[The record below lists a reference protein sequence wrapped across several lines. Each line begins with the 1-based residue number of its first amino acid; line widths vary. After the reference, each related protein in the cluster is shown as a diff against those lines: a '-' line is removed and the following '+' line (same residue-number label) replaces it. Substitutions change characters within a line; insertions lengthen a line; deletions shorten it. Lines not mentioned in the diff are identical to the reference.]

1 VTSRPP
7 RRTRETAALPRRA
20 GGSTVSRATAPG
32 ADARRLAEIASGA
45 AQCNRCELYRR
56 ATQMVFG
63 EGPAPAA
70 MMLVGEQPGDQED
83 KQGAPFVGPAGRV
96 LDDALEVAGIDRGAV
111 YVTNAVKHFKWEAR
125 GRRRIHK
132 RPNATE
138 IEACSLWLGEEITHV
153 RPAVIVAMGATAV
166 RAVLG
171 GTRAIASLR
180 GQVLGSA
187 FGPPM
192 VATVHP
198 SAIVRVPDRGDRRA
212 ALEGL
217 AADLRLAREVTASS
231 TDGTGRRPA

>member
-1 VTSRPP
+1 
-7 RRTRETAALPRRA
+7 
-20 GGSTVSRATAPG
+20 VSRAPAPG

-45 AQCNRCELYRR
+45 AQCNRCELYLR
-56 ATQMVFG
+56 ATQTVFG
-63 EGPAPAA
+63 EGPVPAA

-125 GRRRIHK
+125 GKRRIHK

-138 IEACSLWLGEEITHV
+138 IEACSLWLGEEIAHV

-166 RAVLG
+166 RAVLRKS
-171 GTRAIASLR
+171 RAIASLR

-198 SAIVRVPDRGDRRA
+198 SAIVRVPDRDDRQA

-217 AADLRLAREVTASS
+217 AADLRLAREVTSPAK
-231 TDGTGRRPA
+231 GTRRRPA

>member
-1 VTSRPP
+1 M
-7 RRTRETAALPRRA
+7 
-20 GGSTVSRATAPG
+20 SRATAPG
-32 ADARRLAEIASGA
+32 AGARRLAEIAGA
-45 AQCNRCELYRR
+45 AAECERCELYRD
-56 ATQMVFG
+56 ATQTVFG
-63 EGPAPAA
+63 EGPVPAD

-83 KQGAPFVGPAGRV
+83 KQGAPFVGPAGRI

-125 GRRRIHK
+125 GKRRIHK

-138 IEACSLWLGEEITHV
+138 IEACGLWLGEEIAHV
-153 RPAVIVAMGATAV
+153 RPSVIVAMGATAV

-180 GQVLGSA
+180 GEVLAST
-187 FGPPM
+187 FGLPM

-198 SAIVRVPDRGDRRA
+198 SVIVRVPDRDDRRA

-217 AADLRLAREVTASS
+217 AADLRLAREAAAPPTEARR
-231 TDGTGRRPA
+231 RRPA

>member
-1 VTSRPP
+1 M
-7 RRTRETAALPRRA
+7 
-20 GGSTVSRATAPG
+20 SRATTPG
-32 ADARRLAEIASGA
+32 ADARQLAEIASAA

-56 ATQMVFG
+56 ATQTVFG
-63 EGPAPAA
+63 EGPVPAP

-83 KQGAPFVGPAGRV
+83 KQGAPFVGPAGRI
-96 LDDALEVAGIDRGAV
+96 LDDALEVAGIDRAAV

-125 GRRRIHK
+125 GKRRIHK

-138 IEACSLWLGEEITHV
+138 IEACSLWLREEVTHV
-153 RPAVIVAMGATAV
+153 RPEVLVAMGATAV

-180 GQVLGSA
+180 GQVLASTL
-187 FGPPM
+187 GPPM

-198 SAIVRVPDRGDRRA
+198 SAIVRIPDRDDRRA

-217 AADLRLAREVTASS
+217 AADLRLAREVTGSS
-231 TDGTGRRPA
+231 GDGARRRRT

>member
-1 VTSRPP
+1 M
-7 RRTRETAALPRRA
+7 
-20 GGSTVSRATAPG
+20 SRAKAPG
-32 ADARRLAEIASGA
+32 AGARRLAEIAGAA
-45 AQCNRCELYRR
+45 AQCDRCELYRN
-56 ATQMVFG
+56 ATQTVFG
-63 EGPAPAA
+63 EGPVPAG

-96 LDDALEVAGIDRGAV
+96 LDDALDVAGIDRGAV

-125 GRRRIHK
+125 GKRRIHK
-132 RPNATE
+132 RPNVTE
-138 IEACSLWLGEEITHV
+138 IEACALWLGEEVAHV

-166 RAVLG
+166 RSLLG

-180 GQVLGSA
+180 GQVHHST

-198 SAIVRVPDRGDRRA
+198 SSIVRVPDRDDRRA

-217 AADLRLAREVTASS
+217 AADLRLAREVTASP
-231 TDGTGRRPA
+231 TEGTRRRPA

>member
-1 VTSRPP
+1 
-7 RRTRETAALPRRA
+7 
-20 GGSTVSRATAPG
+20 VSRATAPG

-56 ATQMVFG
+56 ATQTVFG
-63 EGPAPAA
+63 EGPVPAA

-125 GRRRIHK
+125 GKRRIHK

-138 IEACSLWLGEEITHV
+138 IEACSLWLREEVAHV
-153 RPAVIVAMGATAV
+153 RPEVLVAMGATAV

-180 GQVLGSA
+180 RQVLASTL
-187 FGPPM
+187 GPPM

-198 SAIVRVPDRGDRRA
+198 SAIVRIPDRDDRRA

-217 AADLRLAREVTASS
+217 AADLRLAREVTTSS
-231 TDGTGRRPA
+231 ADGARRRRT

>member
-1 VTSRPP
+1 
-7 RRTRETAALPRRA
+7 
-20 GGSTVSRATAPG
+20 VSRATAPG
-32 ADARRLAEIASGA
+32 ADARRLAEIASAA
-45 AQCNRCELYRR
+45 AQCDRCELYRN
-56 ATQMVFG
+56 ATQTVFG
-63 EGPAPAA
+63 EGPVPAS

-125 GRRRIHK
+125 GKRRIHK
-132 RPNATE
+132 RPNAGE
-138 IEACSLWLGEEITHV
+138 IDACALWLREEIAHV

-180 GQVLGSA
+180 GQVLASA
-187 FGPPM
+187 LGPPM

-198 SAIVRVPDRGDRRA
+198 SAIVRVPDRDDRRA

-217 AADLRLAREVTASS
+217 AADLRLAREVTAPPA
-231 TDGTGRRPA
+231 DGTRRRPA

>member
-1 VTSRPP
+1 M
-7 RRTRETAALPRRA
+7 
-20 GGSTVSRATAPG
+20 SRATAPG
-32 ADARRLAEIASGA
+32 ADARRLAEIAGAA
-45 AQCNRCELYRR
+45 AQCDRCELYRH
-56 ATQMVFG
+56 ATQTVFG
-63 EGPAPAA
+63 EGSVPAA

-83 KQGAPFVGPAGRV
+83 KHGAPFVGPAGRV
-96 LDDALEVAGIDRGAV
+96 LDDALDVAGIDRGAV

-125 GRRRIHK
+125 GKRRIHK

-138 IEACSLWLGEEITHV
+138 IEACSLWLGEEIAHV

-198 SAIVRVPDRGDRRA
+198 SAIVRVPDRDDRRA

-217 AADLRLAREVTASS
+217 AADLRLAREVTAPSA
-231 TDGTGRRPA
+231 DGTRRRPA

>member
-1 VTSRPP
+1 
-7 RRTRETAALPRRA
+7 
-20 GGSTVSRATAPG
+20 VSRATAPG
-32 ADARRLAEIASGA
+32 AGARRLAEVAGA
-45 AQCNRCELYRR
+45 AAECERCELYRD
-56 ATQMVFG
+56 ATQTVFG
-63 EGPAPAA
+63 EGPVPAD

-83 KQGAPFVGPAGRV
+83 KQGAPFVGPAGRI

-125 GRRRIHK
+125 GKRRIHK

-138 IEACSLWLGEEITHV
+138 IEACGLWLGEEIAHV

-180 GQVLGSA
+180 GEVLAST
-187 FGPPM
+187 FGLPM

-198 SAIVRVPDRGDRRA
+198 SAIVRVPDRDDRRA

-217 AADLRLAREVTASS
+217 AADLRLAREAAAPPTEARR
-231 TDGTGRRPA
+231 RRPA

>member
-1 VTSRPP
+1 
-7 RRTRETAALPRRA
+7 
-20 GGSTVSRATAPG
+20 VSPATAPG
-32 ADARRLAEIASGA
+32 ADALRSLREIAGA
-45 AQCNRCELYRR
+45 AAHCDRCELYRN
-56 ATQMVFG
+56 ATQTVFG
-63 EGPAPAA
+63 EGPVPAT
-70 MMLVGEQPGDQED
+70 MMLVGEQPADQED

-125 GRRRIHK
+125 GKRRIHK

-138 IEACSLWLGEEITHV
+138 IEACALWLGEEIAHV
-153 RPAVIVAMGATAV
+153 RPGVIVAMGATAV

-180 GQVLGSA
+180 GQVLASA

-192 VATVHP
+192 IATVHP
-198 SAIVRVPDRGDRRA
+198 SAVVRVPDRDDRRA

-217 AADLRLAREVTASS
+217 AADLRLAREAAAAPA
-231 TDGTGRRPA
+231 DGPRRRPA

>member
-1 VTSRPP
+1 VR
-7 RRTRETAALPRRA
+7 
-20 GGSTVSRATAPG
+20 RATAPG
-32 ADARRLAEIASGA
+32 ARRLAEIAAGA

-56 ATQMVFG
+56 ATQTVFG
-63 EGPAPAA
+63 EGPVPAA

-138 IEACSLWLGEEITHV
+138 IEACALWLREEIAHV

-180 GQVLGSA
+180 GQVLDTP

-192 VATVHP
+192 VATVHS
-198 SAIVRVPDRGDRRA
+198 SAIVRVPERDDRRA

-217 AADLRLAREVTASS
+217 ATDLRLARQVTAGS
-231 TDGTGRRPA
+231 TDRPRRRPA

>member
-1 VTSRPP
+1 M
-7 RRTRETAALPRRA
+7 
-20 GGSTVSRATAPG
+20 SRATAPG

-111 YVTNAVKHFKWEAR
+111 YITNAVKHFKWEAR

-138 IEACSLWLGEEITHV
+138 IEACSLWLSEEITHV
-153 RPAVIVAMGATAV
+153 RPAVLVAMGATAV

-217 AADLRLAREVTASS
+217 AADLRVARDVTTSS
-231 TDGTGRRPA
+231 ADGTGRRPA

>member
-1 VTSRPP
+1 
-7 RRTRETAALPRRA
+7 
-20 GGSTVSRATAPG
+20 VSRATAPG

-56 ATQMVFG
+56 ATQTVFG
-63 EGPAPAA
+63 EGPVPAA

-96 LDDALEVAGIDRGAV
+96 LDDALGVAGIDRGAV

-138 IEACSLWLGEEITHV
+138 IEACSLWLSEEITHV
-153 RPAVIVAMGATAV
+153 RPAVIVALGATAV

-231 TDGTGRRPA
+231 TDGTGRRRA

>member
-1 VTSRPP
+1 
-7 RRTRETAALPRRA
+7 
-20 GGSTVSRATAPG
+20 VSRATAPG
-32 ADARRLAEIASGA
+32 ADARRLAEIAGAA
-45 AQCNRCELYRR
+45 AQCDRCELYRN
-56 ATQMVFG
+56 ATQTVFG
-63 EGPAPAA
+63 DGPVPAA

-96 LDDALEVAGIDRGAV
+96 LNDALEVAGIDRGAV

-125 GRRRIHK
+125 GKRRIHK
-132 RPNATE
+132 RPNASE
-138 IEACSLWLGEEITHV
+138 IDACAPWLREEIAHV

-180 GQVLGSA
+180 GQVLASA
-187 FGPPM
+187 LGPPM

-198 SAIVRVPDRGDRRA
+198 SAIVRVPDRNDRRV

-217 AADLRLAREVTASS
+217 ATDLRLAREVTAPPA
-231 TDGTGRRPA
+231 DGTRSRPA